1 MNLQEAFRKSIKAY
15 FNGKQPKASRA
26 VGGKRVKYDKK
37 YFDRIEEERFGE
49 VTTNKTDGTVL
60 KKGKKNG

>member
-1 MNLQEAFRKSIKAY
+1 MDLREAFRRTIRNYFKDGAGLKELKSV
-15 FNGKQPKASRA
+15 Q
-26 VGGKRVKYDKK
+26 KRMKYDKK